1 MLTVDDIHTFLGKS
15 YVIQGASLK
24 IGAGKTVCLLGRNSV
39 GKTTLIRSIMGL
51 APTSRGRILLKEE
64 DITALKPYARAKKGI
79 CLVPQGRQIFPSLTV
94 LENLQINTRL
104 QQEGQQST
112 RWAAAK
118 HFSLVPET
126 ESQVVPQRRSLSGGE
141 QQMLAIGRALAGN
154 PIFLLMDEPS
164 EGLAPIVVREIVDLI
179 YRLKDQGLSILLVE
193 QNFKLAVG
201 VADHVYIM
209 SKGKIAYESA
219 PAELAENRVIKEK
232 FLGI

>member
-1 MLTVDDIHTFLGKS
+1 MLTVDDVHTFLGKS
-15 YVIQGASLK
+15 YVIQGTSMK
-24 IGAGKTVCLLGRNSV
+24 VGAGKTVCLLGRNGV

-64 DITALKPYARAKKGI
+64 DITALKPYARAKKGLG
-79 CLVPQGRQIFPSLTV
+79 LVPQGRQIFPSLTV
-94 LENLQINTRL
+94 LENLQINTHVGE
-104 QQEGQQST
+104 EGQQS
-112 RWAAAK
+112 RWDLQSILHLFPRLKARL
-118 HFSLVPET
+118 SNRGD
-126 ESQVVPQRRSLSGGE
+126 QLSGGE

-164 EGLAPIVVREIVDLI
+164 EGLAPIVVKEIAELI

-219 PAELAENRVIKEK
+219 PAELAENSVIKEK